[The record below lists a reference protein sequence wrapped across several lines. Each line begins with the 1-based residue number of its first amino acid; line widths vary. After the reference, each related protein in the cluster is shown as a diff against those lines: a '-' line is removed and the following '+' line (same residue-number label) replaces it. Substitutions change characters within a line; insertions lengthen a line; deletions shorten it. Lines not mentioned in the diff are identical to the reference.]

1 MTTDPDLETDIL
13 IVGAGPTGLLLANL
27 LLKMGVNYVIID
39 KKSKTTSEPKAV
51 SIDDESMRA
60 LQAVGLSHKIQNIT
74 VPGYGSIY
82 KGPNGWQFAEVKP
95 ISHEYGFDK
104 RNVFHQPEF
113 EKIMEDALSSA

>member
-27 LLKMGVNYVIID
+27 LLKMGVNYIIID
-39 KKSKTTSEPKAV
+39 KNSKTTSAPKAV

-74 VPGYGSIY
+74 V
-82 KGPNGWQFAEVKP
+82 
-95 ISHEYGFDK
+95 
-104 RNVFHQPEF
+104 
-113 EKIMEDALSSA
+113 